1 MTQISRRLTTVGG
14 TVRFKFVAAAI
25 AGGVVLAGLAGCN
38 SGPTATPS
46 SSSPVTSTTSAA
58 PKTQIANP
66 LDASKYA
73 GNTCAGLTD
82 AQVAPYMGQV
92 DSRQSQQDST
102 GPVCAIVPADTM
114 RASMSSGLLNIETP
128 TQDAIYDG
136 AQLFQWRQKIS
147 PIAGYPAIDE
157 STEKTSQQGTCATV
171 VVVND
176 KQAVRVQ
183 FSASANSD
191 PNYAKPCTA
200 AEALVGQLI
209 QNIQAG
215 GA

>member
-1 MTQISRRLTTVGG
+1 MIAGG
-14 TVRFKFVAAAI
+14 TVRFKFIAAVI
-25 AGGVVLAGLAGCN
+25 AGGVVLTGLAGCN
-38 SGPTATPS
+38 SGPTVGS
-46 SSSPVTSTTSAA
+46 SSSNPVPPTSTTSTA
-58 PKTQIANP
+58 PNTQIANP

-73 GNTCAGLTD
+73 ANTCSGLTD

-114 RASMSSGLLNIETP
+114 RASMSSGLLNIQTP

-136 AQLFQWRQKIS
+136 AELFPFRQKIS

-200 AEALVGQLI
+200 SETLVGQLI

-215 GA
+215 SA